1 MKRRIFQGTCIT
13 AVALAMTLW
22 AGPLALAQP
31 SNDDISNATTFSTL
45 PFSDGPIDTTSAT
58 TAADDPSCAGNG
70 HSVWYAFTLSSDV
83 TVEIDTF
90 NSDYDTTLSA
100 YTGSPGNLTQIAC
113 NDDAGDGVQ
122 SAIVFDAMGGT
133 TYFIMAASF
142 FDSPGGTLFLHAD
155 VPPPPLHIGLTVSS
169 TGLVNP
175 KTGVATVSGTIT
187 CNNDARYFIASE
199 LDQRIG
205 RVARWAATSRAK
217 ASRRWRASL
226 VGTEARPTASASRA
240 RAAIFA
246 RIESS
251 SARGSATRAKGTT
264 TGTIAGIGV
273 AASHSWQ
280 FWATRALAAQ
290 RSCAL
295 W

>member
-1 MKRRIFQGTCIT
+1 MHHGGGARHD
-13 AVALAMTLW
+13 LW

-205 RVARWAATSRAK
+205 RQILRGFFGIDDVCTAPSSGWSAQVTAENGLYVAGRAVVS
-217 ASRRWRASL
+217 AFARASDGFTEDFAS
-226 VGTEARPTASASRA
+226 VGPV
-240 RAAIFA
+240 
-246 RIESS
+246 
-251 SARGSATRAKGTT
+251 
-264 TGTIAGIGV
+264 TIAL
-273 AASHSWQ
+273 
-280 FWATRALAAQ
+280 RAH
-290 RSCAL
+290 
-295 W
+295 